1 VARSPALRDHI
12 AAGILDKAALILAE
26 RREAASLAEIAEA
39 AGVARSTLYRYFPSR
54 DALLQALADTA
65 EAEIQAR
72 IDEAQPDVLP
82 VPEAI
87 ARLTRGLIAAG
98 SKYIALAY
106 LWHKPAESAGKA
118 SETLLPVFR
127 RGIGDG
133 TLRGDLPAE
142 SLLAIYADLIEGA
155 ITRSASS
162 HTGVEETSAAVLAI
176 FLSGALSSPPVSS
189 PGRPRASP
197 PITMPGV

>member
-1 VARSPALRDHI
+1 VARSPVLRDHI

-72 IDEAQPDVLP
+72 VDEAQPDVLP

-106 LWHKPAESAGKA
+106 LWPKPAESAGRA
-118 SETLLPVFR
+118 SESLLPVFR
-127 RGIGDG
+127 RGIADG
-133 TLRGDLPAE
+133 TLRGDLSAE

-176 FLSGALSSPPVSS
+176 FLDGALSSPPVSS
-189 PGRPRASP
+189 MRRPGSA
-197 PITMPGV
+197 PIATPGV

>member
-1 VARSPALRDHI
+1 MPRSPALRDHI
-12 AAGILDKAALILAE
+12 AAAILDKAAGILAE

-65 EAEIQAR
+65 EGEIRAR
-72 IDEAQPDVLP
+72 ISGAQLDLLP

-106 LWHKPAESAGKA
+106 LWPKPAHSADQAGES
-118 SETLLPVFR
+118 LLPLFR

-142 SLLAIYADLIEGA
+142 ALLGIYADLVQGA
-155 ITRSASS
+155 IIRSASS
-162 HTGVEETSAAVLAI
+162 HAGVEETSAAVLAI
-176 FLSGALSSPPVSS
+176 FLNGALSNH
-189 PGRPRASP
+189 PGRPSP
-197 PITMPGV
+197 L